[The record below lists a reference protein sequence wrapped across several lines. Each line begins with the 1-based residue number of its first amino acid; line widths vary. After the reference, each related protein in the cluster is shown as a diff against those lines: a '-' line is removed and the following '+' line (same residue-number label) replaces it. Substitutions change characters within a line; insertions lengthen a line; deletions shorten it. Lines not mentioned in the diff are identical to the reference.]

1 MRISEQQP
9 KTNNQQLTMNTIV
22 IFDIDGVVRDVSGS
36 YRRAL
41 ADTVENF
48 TLGAYRPTP
57 VDIDQ
62 LKSEGIWNNDWEASQ
77 ELIYRYFEAQGQPRE
92 QLGLDYKNIVAF
104 FQARYRG
111 TEPENFTGYICDE
124 PLLLS
129 PSYLEQLTLAGIA
142 WGFFSGATRASA
154 NYVLQGRLGLQSP
167 VLVAMEDAPGKP
179 DPTGLFATV
188 RLLQQN
194 IDKLSIIVY
203 VGDTVADMHTV
214 EKARNLQ
221 PEKTWIGVGVLP
233 PHVQETPV
241 WRDAYAE
248 TLRQAGAAIVLNN
261 VQELT
266 PAKIQAIR
274 TGTAKPSNLED
285 LRADLFSEE

>member
-1 MRISEQQP
+1 
-9 KTNNQQLTMNTIV
+9 MNIIV

-36 YRRAL
+36 YRRAI

-48 TLGAYRPTP
+48 TQCEYRPTP
-57 VDIDQ
+57 LDIDK
-62 LKSEGIWNNDWEASQ
+62 LKSEGVWNNDWQASQ
-77 ELIYRYFEAQGQPRE
+77 ELIYRYFEAQGQSRE
-92 QLGLDYKNIVAF
+92 QLRLDYKKIVAF

-111 TEPENFTGYICDE
+111 TDPENFTGYICDE

-142 WGFFSGATRASA
+142 WGFFSGATRGSA

-167 VLVAMEDAPGKP
+167 VLIAMEDAPGKP

-188 RLLQQN
+188 RLLEKN
-194 IDKLSIIVY
+194 IDQSSLIVY
-203 VGDTVADMHTV
+203 VGDTVADMYTV
-214 EKARNLQ
+214 EKARQTPLQ

-233 PHVQETPV
+233 PHVQETTAR
-241 WRDAYAE
+241 RDAYAE

-266 PAKIQAIR
+266 PKRI
-274 TGTAKPSNLED
+274 LE
-285 LRADLFSEE
+285 LIS